1 MDASKALRY
10 FGVFHP
16 PPLSM
21 KHSCPHIGLPL
32 LAVTG
37 FLSPGSLNSNF
48 RLSKQN
54 SLYLKRLPHF
64 TYHHF
69 HSYFSFLPSML
80 EYLSMQH
87 TPSSTLCVFP
97 PRSSSANALFRGKG
111 KKKKKKFCKLSYI
124 LVHWPSS
131 DQFHVLEAIKYSLK
145 ETSMGDLMSYK

>member
-111 KKKKKKFCKLSYI
+111 KKKKKSFASFHIFLYI
-124 LVHWPSS
+124 GQVVTNSM
-131 DQFHVLEAIKYSLK
+131 SLK
-145 ETSMGDLMSYK
+145 QLNTV